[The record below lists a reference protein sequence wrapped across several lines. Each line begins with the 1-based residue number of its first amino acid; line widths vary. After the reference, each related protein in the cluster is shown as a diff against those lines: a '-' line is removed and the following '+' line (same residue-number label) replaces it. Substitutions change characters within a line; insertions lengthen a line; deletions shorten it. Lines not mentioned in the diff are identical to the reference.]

1 MAYDYMTRVAL
12 NRSVDEDEAARRI
25 DVRKPVANEA
35 ADANTVFGM
44 NDVYLEV
51 CDGSYSQV
59 GWGLLGFLLCFPAFA
74 FLTIECVQSAVVD
87 TPAMVRNGEQGM
99 FSAGMWVF
107 VAITVLCCVLTVVIL
122 LRDCFNYRHKAV
134 RFNRQTR
141 MVYAFRHNGPGG
153 VISVPWDKA
162 FFYPHRLPSNGLA
175 GGAPTL
181 MRCFVLDDAG
191 KKIVN
196 TFSFGA
202 RTVNGAD
209 EATPIGKQVLYQIQ
223 ANFEFIRRY
232 MEQGP
237 GALPKVERYLPRGP
251 SLRASMS
258 VWFYGIGAVGSV
270 NVAMRLLT
278 ILLSGPI
285 FMLSILHYIAQLTSR
300 EPVWPTEI
308 EAACGNSAST
318 AMAQA

>member
-1 MAYDYMTRVAL
+1 MAYDYLTKIRT
-12 NRSVDEDEAARRI
+12 NRLLTEEEVARRI
-25 DVRKPVANEA
+25 DVHKPVVDDA
-35 ADANTVFGM
+35 ADAYTVFGM

-51 CDGSYSQV
+51 CDSSYSQV
-59 GWGLLGFLLCFPAFA
+59 GWGLLGFLLCFPAFVV
-74 FLTIECVQSAVVD
+74 LTSFCVESAVVD

-107 VAITVLCCVLTVVIL
+107 VAITLLCCVLTVVVL

-153 VISVPWDKA
+153 VIAVPWDKA

-209 EATPIGKQVLYQIQ
+209 ESTPIGKQVLYQVQ

-237 GALPKVERYLPRGP
+237 DALPKVERYLPRGP

-258 VWFYGIGAVGSV
+258 VWFYGVGAVGSASG
-270 NVAMRLLT
+270 AMRGLT

-285 FMLSILHYIAQLTSR
+285 FLLSILHYIAQLTSR
-300 EPVWPTEI
+300 EPVWPTEV

-318 AMAQA
+318 AMARA

>member
-1 MAYDYMTRVAL
+1 MAYDYLTRVSL
-12 NRSVDEDEAARRI
+12 NRPVTNKEASRRVD
-25 DVRKPVANEA
+25 VHKPVADEA
-35 ADANTVFGM
+35 TDAYTVFAM
-44 NDVYLEV
+44 NDIYLEI
-51 CDGSYSQV
+51 CDGSYRQQ
-59 GWGLLGFLLCFPAFA
+59 GWGLLAFLVGFPAFA
-74 FLTIECVQSAVVD
+74 FLAGFCIQSAVVD
-87 TPAMVRNGEQGM
+87 TPAMVRSGEQGM
-99 FSAGMWVF
+99 FSAGMWVLA
-107 VAITVLCCVLTVVIL
+107 AINLLCCALTVAML

-162 FFYPHRLPSNGLA
+162 FFYPHRLPSNSMA

-191 KKIVN
+191 KKIVD

-209 EATPIGKQVLYQIQ
+209 ESTPIGKQVLYQIQ

-237 GALPKVERYLPRGP
+237 DAVPKVERYLARGP
-251 SLRASMS
+251 SLRASIS
-258 VWFYGIGAVGSV
+258 VWFYGLGAVASAGG
-270 NVAMRLLT
+270 AMRILTLLVSAPMF
-278 ILLSGPI
+278 L
-285 FMLSILHYIAQLTSR
+285 LSILHYIAQLTSR

-308 EAACGNSAST
+308 ESACGNT
-318 AMAQA
+318 APQSLAQA

>member
-1 MAYDYMTRVAL
+1 MAYDYLTKIRI
-12 NRSVDEDEAARRI
+12 NRPLTEEEVGRRI
-25 DVRKPVANEA
+25 DVHKPVADEA
-35 ADANTVFGM
+35 ADAYTVFGM

-51 CDGSYSQV
+51 CDSSYPQV
-59 GWGLLGFLLCFPAFA
+59 GWGLLGFLLCFPAFVVLTA
-74 FLTIECVQSAVVD
+74 FSVESAVVD

-107 VAITVLCCVLTVVIL
+107 TVITVLCCALTVAVL
-122 LRDCFNYRHKAV
+122 LRDCFNYRHNAV

-153 VISVPWDKA
+153 VIAVSWDKA

-191 KKIVN
+191 TKIVN

-209 EATPIGKQVLYQIQ
+209 ESTPIGKQVLYQVQ

-258 VWFYGIGAVGSV
+258 VWFYGIGAVGSANGV
-270 NVAMRLLT
+270 MRLLT

-285 FMLSILHYIAQLTSR
+285 FLLSILHYIAQLTSR
-300 EPVWPTEI
+300 EPVWPTDV

-318 AMAQA
+318 AMVQA

>member
-1 MAYDYMTRVAL
+1 MAYDYLTKIRI
-12 NRSVDEDEAARRI
+12 NRPLTEEEVARRI
-25 DVRKPVANEA
+25 DVHKPVVDEA
-35 ADANTVFGM
+35 ADAYTVFGM

-51 CDGSYSQV
+51 CDASYSQV
-59 GWGLLGFLLCFPAFA
+59 GWGLLAFLLCFPAFA
-74 FLTIECVQSAVVD
+74 LLTVEAVQSAIVD

-107 VAITVLCCVLTVVIL
+107 TVITVLCCVLTVVIL

-153 VISVPWDKA
+153 VIAVPWDKA

-191 KKIVN
+191 KNIVN

-209 EATPIGKQVLYQIQ
+209 ESTPMGKQVLYQIQ

-258 VWFYGIGAVGSV
+258 VWFYGIGAVGRA
-270 NVAMRLLT
+270 NGAMRVLT

-285 FMLSILHYIAQLTSR
+285 FLLSILHYIAQLTSR
-300 EPVWPTEI
+300 EPVWPTDV
-308 EAACGNSAST
+308 EAACGNSEST

>member
-1 MAYDYMTRVAL
+1 MAYDYLTKIQI
-12 NRSVDEDEAARRI
+12 NRPLTEKEVGRRI
-25 DVRKPVANEA
+25 DVHKPVVDEA
-35 ADANTVFGM
+35 ADAYTVFGM

-51 CDGSYSQV
+51 CDSSYPQV
-59 GWGLLGFLLCFPAFA
+59 GWGLLGFLLCFPAFVVLTA
-74 FLTIECVQSAVVD
+74 FSVESAVVD
-87 TPAMVRNGEQGM
+87 TPAMVRNGQQGM
-99 FSAGMWVF
+99 FSAGMWVL
-107 VAITVLCCVLTVVIL
+107 AIINLLCCALTVAVL

-134 RFNRQTR
+134 RFNRRTR

-153 VISVPWDKA
+153 VIAVPWDKA

-191 KKIVN
+191 KEIVN

-209 EATPIGKQVLYQIQ
+209 ESTPIGKQVLYQVQ

-258 VWFYGIGAVGSV
+258 VWFYGIGAVGSA
-270 NVAMRLLT
+270 NGAMRVLT
-278 ILLSGPI
+278 ILLSGPM
-285 FMLSILHYIAQLTSR
+285 FLLSILHYIAQLTSR
-300 EPVWPTEI
+300 EPVWPTEV
-308 EAACGNSAST
+308 EAACGNSASP